1 MTRKISLERRIASYV
16 QMNNKNKS
24 SKVNHGSQRGV
35 DGLLNKHQLAQKLGV
50 SARSIDAWM
59 KLGRLPYLKIGGG
72 QRGTVRFEY
81 SAVMDSLRQ
90 HQVGGGGN

>member
-1 MTRKISLERRIASYV
+1 M
-16 QMNNKNKS
+16 KNK
-24 SKVNHGSQRGV
+24 KNITEVNRGSLRGD

-90 HQVGGGGN
+90 HQVGGSVL

>member
-1 MTRKISLERRIASYV
+1 
-16 QMNNKNKS
+16 MNNNNKLS
-24 SKVNHGSQRGV
+24 EVNHDSLKGV
-35 DGLLNKHQLAQKLGV
+35 GTGLLNKDQLAQKLGV

-90 HQVGGGGN
+90 HQVGGGVL

>member
-1 MTRKISLERRIASYV
+1 
-16 QMNNKNKS
+16 MNNNNKLS
-24 SKVNHGSQRGV
+24 EVNHDSLKGV
-35 DGLLNKHQLAQKLGV
+35 GAGLLNKGQLAQKLGV

-90 HQVGGGGN
+90 HQVGGSVL

>member
-1 MTRKISLERRIASYV
+1 MITKKELAE
-16 QMNNKNKS
+16 
-24 SKVNHGSQRGV
+24 VNHDSLRGV
-35 DGLLNKHQLAQKLGV
+35 GVGLLNKGQLAQKLGV

-90 HQVGGGGN
+90 HQVGGSVL

>member
-1 MTRKISLERRIASYV
+1 MITKKELAE
-16 QMNNKNKS
+16 
-24 SKVNHGSQRGV
+24 VNHDSLRGV
-35 DGLLNKHQLAQKLGV
+35 GAGLLNKGQLAQKLGV

-59 KLGRLPYLKIGGG
+59 KLGRLPYIKIGGG

>member
-1 MTRKISLERRIASYV
+1 
-16 QMNNKNKS
+16 MNNKNKLS
-24 SKVNHGSQRGV
+24 EVNRGSISGV
-35 DGLLNKHQLAQKLGV
+35 GAGLLNKGQLAQKLGV

-90 HQVGGGGN
+90 HQVGGGGHR